1 MKLLRIKLR
10 QTQGHYRKEET
21 VDNKMTY
28 PLPPHSTVI
37 GAIHKACNYKK
48 YHPMDVSIQGKF
60 ENMIK
65 KAYTDHL
72 FLNSLMDDRGILVK
86 VPNGDLLSNSFI
98 KIAEA
103 LSKTGNSFMKNE
115 NIQIYNKELFE
126 EFIKLKRNDPKS
138 DKLKNYKSLVTSL
151 KYYEILENIELVIH
165 ISSDEET
172 LENIKENIY
181 NLKAIGR
188 GEDFVDIKECVYVE
202 TKEIEDEIV
211 SEYSGYIKLENIR
224 TGDVTLR
231 TGELT
236 LGGTL
241 YYLSKDYKIID
252 EKRVFNRKK
261 VVYGSNYSI
270 DEDSENILFDGEY
283 IVDLV

>member
-1 MKLLRIKLR
+1 MKLLRIKLS

-86 VPNGDLLSNSFI
+86 VPNGNLLSNSFI

-126 EFIKLKRNDPKS
+126 EFVNLKRNDPKS

-172 LENIKENIY
+172 LENIRENIY

-188 GEDFVDIKECVYVE
+188 GEDFVDIKECIYVE
-202 TKEIEDEIV
+202 TKEIEDEMV

-236 LGGTL
+236 VGGTL

>member
-1 MKLLRIKLR
+1 MKLLRIKLS

-115 NIQIYNKELFE
+115 NIQIYNMELFE
-126 EFIKLKRNDPKS
+126 EFINLKRNDPKS

-188 GEDFVDIKECVYVE
+188 GEDFVDIKECIYVE
-202 TKEIEDEIV
+202 TKEIKDEIV

-236 LGGTL
+236 VGGTL

-252 EKRVFNRKK
+252 EKRVFNRRK
-261 VVYGSNYSI
+261 VVYGSKYSI
-270 DEDSENILFDGEY
+270 DDDSENILYDGEY

>member
-1 MKLLRIKLR
+1 MKLLRIKLS

-126 EFIKLKRNDPKS
+126 EFVNLKRNDPKS
-138 DKLKNYKSLVTSL
+138 YKLKNYKSLVTSL

-224 TGDVTLR
+224 TGDVTLK

-236 LGGTL
+236 VGGTL